1 MMLKPRIVAALVRLY
16 PAEWRDEYG
25 PELTD
30 MLMADGLDARI
41 IGDVLWNGVLQRIR
55 TAAPSTLFGVAVML
69 AILAALVS
77 NIVAPPVDGRGLTDV
92 LRPSSKTWPTVMVKP
107 FGSELYVMIL
117 VWCGCWTH
125 LRHRGTL
132 PQSGLAAMRLG
143 FIAGIPV
150 MLAGILMLFG
160 ILDVVVLE
168 PGRTPTTFHGHGLT
182 YTYYSANHLRL
193 TPFGVFVSPL
203 FRLPESWLWG
213 LLGGLLGRTI
223 LRSRQRRTA
232 RA

>member
-1 MMLKPRIVAALVRLY
+1 MTLKPRIVAALVRVY

-30 MLMADGLDARI
+30 MLLADRLDART
-41 IGDVLWNGVLQRIR
+41 IGDVLWNGARQRIR
-55 TAAPSTLFGVAVML
+55 TAAPSTIFGVAVML

-77 NIVAPPVDGRGLTDV
+77 NIVAPALDGRGLTDV
-92 LRPSSKTWPTVMVKP
+92 LRPSSKTWPTVMVRP
-107 FGSELYVMIL
+107 FESELYVLIL
-117 VWCGCWTH
+117 VCCGCWTH

-132 PQSGLAAMRLG
+132 LQSGVAAMRLG

-168 PGRTPTTFHGHGLT
+168 PGQARTMFHGHGLT
-182 YTYYSANHLRL
+182 YTYYAANHLRL
-193 TPFGVFVSPL
+193 NPFGVFVSPL

-213 LLGGLLGRTI
+213 LLGGLLGRRI
-223 LRSRQRRTA
+223 LRSRGRCTA
-232 RA
+232 GS